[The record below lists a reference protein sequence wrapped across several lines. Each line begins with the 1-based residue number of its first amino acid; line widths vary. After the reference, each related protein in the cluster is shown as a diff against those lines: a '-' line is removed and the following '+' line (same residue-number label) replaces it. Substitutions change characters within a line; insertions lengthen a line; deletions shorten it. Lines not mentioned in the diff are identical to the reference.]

1 MKTNK
6 LITILMG
13 ALLSFPACRET
24 EWDRPEHKDRYIDVS
39 VTLGQFDE
47 SEDGTRS
54 IVDIEIEHFQ
64 KAALFAFDAMT
75 GELIT
80 YTPGSGGQAGEPV
93 AIFPQQ
99 KNFSW
104 HSALRAVPLPNS
116 RDWRQRVTGCRWPA
130 SRKEYS

>member
-24 EWDRPEHKDRYIDVS
+24 EWDRPENKDRYIDVS

-80 YTPGSGGQAGEPV
+80 YTPGSGRQANPSPFFRNKKTSVGPFLPERRWT
-93 AIFPQQ
+93 FT
-99 KNFSW
+99 
-104 HSALRAVPLPNS
+104 PLS
-116 RDWRQRVTGCRWPA
+116 ITVT
-130 SRKEYS
+130 